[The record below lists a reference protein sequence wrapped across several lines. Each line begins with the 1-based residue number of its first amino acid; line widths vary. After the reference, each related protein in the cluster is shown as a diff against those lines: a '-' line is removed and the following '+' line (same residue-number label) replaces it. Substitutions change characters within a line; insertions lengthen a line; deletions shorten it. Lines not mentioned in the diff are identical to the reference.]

1 MNKHKIYLRIARE
14 ASLLSKD
21 PKAKIGA
28 VALSKGRVVSIGV
41 NGFPSGYDDADQE
54 HKHDKVIHAE
64 INAILNHGG
73 NPKDIDTIYI
83 YGLPP
88 CSDCMKMMA
97 TIGVR
102 YVAFHVDTAIRSH
115 KEWLAVFQAVSKLH
129 TIEFDNIK
137 TLEN

>member
-14 ASLLSKD
+14 ASRLSKD

-28 VALSKGRVVSIGV
+28 VALSKGRIVSVGV
-41 NGFPSGYDDADQE
+41 NGYPSGYDDTDIK

-73 NPKDIDTIYI
+73 NPKDIDTMYV

-88 CSDCMKMMA
+88 CSDCMKMLA
-97 TIGVR
+97 AIGVK
-102 YVAFHVDTAIRSH
+102 YVAFYVDKDIRSH
-115 KEWLAVFQAVSKLH
+115 SEWLDQFREIHKLH
-129 TIEFDNIK
+129 TIEFDHIK
-137 TLEN
+137 SLEE